1 MPESSSEIESNRFR
15 ILTQN
20 VIDGLWDIHSRT
32 AVVGASPEIWRSLGV
47 KAIER
52 MLAAQGGLLVR
63 SEMAAAYPINF
74 RTAVESI
81 LADL

>member
-1 MPESSSEIESNRFR
+1 M
-15 ILTQN
+15 QN
-20 VIDGLWDIHSRT
+20 VIDGLWGIHSRT
-32 AVVGASPEIWRSLGV
+32 AVAGAYPKVRGSLGV

-63 SEMAAAYPINF
+63 SEMAAAYLINF
-74 RTAVESI
+74 RTAMESI